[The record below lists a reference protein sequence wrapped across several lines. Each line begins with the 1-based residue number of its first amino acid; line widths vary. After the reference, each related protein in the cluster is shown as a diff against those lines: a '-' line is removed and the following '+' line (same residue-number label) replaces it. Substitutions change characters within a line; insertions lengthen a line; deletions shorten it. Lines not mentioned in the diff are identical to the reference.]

1 MGLIQHG
8 GQYRHRF
15 LSVSVSVSVL
25 VLGACGSEPAA
36 APGADAV
43 DDGSLPAAGSAAGA
57 GGSGQSEGSLPNLST
72 AGSGGSSGSTASGVD
87 CGFAALDD
95 CVDAAVVEALG
106 CLQADRTGVFATDRL
121 SCSFP
126 DASGEVQFD
135 ERFPTG
141 ANGFP
146 LSLRLLVD
154 GQECVSYRDAVV
166 TPDAPS
172 PLELRTQ
179 HHFVRFM
186 PGRERM
192 LECDGVSQLFLT
204 QDIAACVPGGMQS
217 PELSKDVLLGNADV
231 FFYRVG
237 MDYLFRCSKAPE

>member
-1 MGLIQHG
+1 MALIWQG
-8 GQYRHRF
+8 WQYRQG
-15 LSVSVSVSVL
+15 LVSL
-25 VLGACGSEPAA
+25 LLLGACGSGAA
-36 APGADAV
+36 ADPGTDAANN
-43 DDGSLPAAGSAAGA
+43 GGTSGAGTSAGS
-57 GGSGQSEGSLPNLST
+57 GGSGESGGLLPNLST
-72 AGSGGSSGSTASGVD
+72 TSNGGSGGDTASAVD
-87 CGFAALDD
+87 CGFAALDE
-95 CVDAAVVEALG
+95 CVDAAVGEALG
-106 CLQADRTGVFATDRL
+106 CLQVDRTGVFSADRL

-126 DASGEVQFD
+126 EANGEVQFD

-141 ANGFP
+141 SNGFQ
-146 LSLRLLVD
+146 LSLRLLVN

-166 TPDAPS
+166 TGDSPS

-192 LECDGVSQLFLT
+192 LECDGVSHTFLT
-204 QDIAACVPGGMQS
+204 QDISTCVPGGMQS

-237 MDYLFRCSKAPE
+237 MDYLLRCSKAPE